1 MHLHMIAANAVQHVK
16 NRMQLFQNATLRVF
30 EEMLCRPVR
39 K

>member
-1 MHLHMIAANAVQHVK
+1 MHLHMTAANAVHHVK

-30 EEMLCRPVR
+30 EEMLCKKVR